1 MTEAAQRYQN
11 DRLDTAE
18 RICRSADVVA
28 ARLQEQREAAHF
40 KQQQKQLQEQQEHE
54 KALRDLKTKLLQG
67 PLTQMWV
74 KAQQEAVGV
83 KAQQEAAQQE
93 LQATIQHWH
102 QQQHQQ
108 VMKHEPPMQQ
118 QQQQRAMKHEPS
130 MQQEL
135 QQQAMKQE
143 DAQHELQ
150 QHQELQQQQAKHE
163 DAQQERLALKALVR
177 YYV

>member
-11 DRLDTAE
+11 DRLDTSVG
-18 RICRSADVVA
+18 ICRSADVIA

-54 KALRDLKTKLLQG
+54 KALRELKTELLHG

-74 KAQQEAVGV
+74 KAQQDAVGM
-83 KAQQEAAQQE
+83 KLQEEAAQQE
-93 LQATIQHWH
+93 LEANIQVWQ

-118 QQQQRAMKHEPS
+118 QQQRAMKHEPP
-130 MQQEL
+130 MQQGL